1 MGWSDLISLQITNK
15 LAHNDASWYVTDN
28 QAVKFSRLIQINN
41 KSLISVGSLNIG
53 MGSNQLN
60 ILIVSATQKNILV
73 M

>member
-1 MGWSDLISLQITNK
+1 MGWSDLISLQIINK
-15 LAHNDASWYVTDN
+15 LAHNDVRWYVTDN

-53 MGSNQLN
+53 MGNNQLN

-73 M
+73 V